1 MELQG
6 RNAVNPVWVGFK
18 RFGADPGF
26 SGATAETVFLELR
39 GEPGDLAL
47 RERLSSSLPPL
58 CAPEATQFLSIP
70 RSACTG
76 RSSGACHA

>member
-6 RNAVNPVWVGFK
+6 RNAINPVWVGFQ
-18 RFGADPGF
+18 RFDADPSFG
-26 SGATAETVFLELR
+26 GATAETDFIELR
-39 GEPGDLAL
+39 GGPVDLAL

-70 RSACTG
+70 RQACVVST
-76 RSSGACHA
+76 SGGHHA

>member
-26 SGATAETVFLELR
+26 GSATAETVFLELR
-39 GEPGDLAL
+39 GAPGDLAL

-70 RSACTG
+70 RQACAGSMTG
-76 RSSGACHA
+76 GRHA

>member
-18 RFGADPGF
+18 RFGADPSFG
-26 SGATAETVFLELR
+26 GATAEAVFLELR

-58 CAPEATQFLSIP
+58 CAPGATQFLSIP
-70 RSACTG
+70 RQACAAFMTG
-76 RSSGACHA
+76 GCHA

>member
-6 RNAVNPVWVGFK
+6 KNAVTPMWVRFQ
-18 RFGADPGF
+18 RFGAGP
-26 SGATAETVFLELR
+26 SSNSLTAGTVFLELR

-70 RSACTG
+70 RPAWVALPTG
-76 RSSGACHA
+76 GHHA

>member
-6 RNAVNPVWVGFK
+6 RNAVNPLWVGFQ
-18 RFGADPGF
+18 RFGAGPSFG
-26 SGATAETVFLELR
+26 SATAETVFLELR
-39 GEPGDLAL
+39 GEPVDLAL

-70 RSACTG
+70 RSARTG
-76 RSSGACHA
+76 RSTGARHA

>member
-26 SGATAETVFLELR
+26 GSATAETVFLELR
-39 GEPGDLAL
+39 GAPGDLAL

-70 RSACTG
+70 RPAWVALHTG
-76 RSSGACHA
+76 GHHA